1 MIKIGQVAREADVS
15 VDAIRFYERR
25 GVLPEPERLPS
36 GYRVYDEE
44 TIERLRLTK
53 SLQALGMTLDEVID
67 TIKVVDAGDVNCTDE
82 RWRLQV
88 VLDRVDREMKRLTQL
103 RHDVIDALNQ
113 CGDGACVIQMP
124 EPPTGRLS

>member
-1 MIKIGQVAREADVS
+1 MIKIGHVAREADVS

-36 GYRVYDEE
+36 GYRVYNQE

-67 TIKVVDAGDVNCTDE
+67 TIKVVDTGDVNCIDE
-82 RWRLQV
+82 QWRLQV
-88 VLDRVDREMKRLTQL
+88 VLDRVDGELKRLKQL
-103 RHDVIDALNQ
+103 RHDVVDALGQ
-113 CGDGACVIQMP
+113 CEQGACMIQMP
-124 EPPTGRLS
+124 EPPSGPLP